1 MARVLVDTS
10 VWIEFF
16 RKREPYHGIVAR
28 LIDEEQV
35 VCCGIILAELM
46 QGGKSEKELAVLG
59 DFLQVFTFIP
69 ETPEL
74 WAAAGR
80 LSFQLRRKGVTIGLS
95 DCYIAV
101 AAASARVQVATLD
114 SHFEALCKPAKESI
128 GVELVPFEIF
138 EAGLGESVRVMS

>member
-16 RKREPYHGIVAR
+16 RKHEPYHSVVTR

-46 QGGKSEKELAVLG
+46 QGAKSDKVLTVLA

-69 ETPEL
+69 ETAEL
-74 WAAAGR
+74 WVAAGK
-80 LSFQLRRKGVTIGLS
+80 LSFQLRRKGITIGLS

-101 AAASARVQVATLD
+101 AAASARHQVATLD
-114 SHFEALCKPAKESI
+114 SHFEALCKPAKIS
-128 GVELVPFEIF
+128 LYQF
-138 EAGLGESVRVMS
+138 

>member
-16 RKREPYHGIVAR
+16 RKHEPYYSVVTR

-46 QGGKSEKELAVLG
+46 QGAKSDKELTVLA
-59 DFLQVFTFIP
+59 DFLQVFSFIP
-69 ETPEL
+69 ETAEL
-74 WAAAGR
+74 WVAAGK
-80 LSFQLRRKGVTIGLS
+80 LSFQLRRKGITIGLS

-101 AAASARVQVATLD
+101 AAASARLQVATLD
-114 SHFEALCKPAKESI
+114 SHFEALCKPAKINLYHFS
-128 GVELVPFEIF
+128 
-138 EAGLGESVRVMS
+138 